1 MSGLAGFVVL
11 CFFAGQFVKAFSQ
24 SNLGLYLSVKGSD
37 FLSSTNLTGIPLIL
51 AFIGITMLINF
62 VIGSA
67 SAKWALMAP
76 IFVPMFM
83 KMNFSPAF
91 TQAAFRI
98 ADSVTNS
105 ISPLEPFIIM
115 TALKYD
121 KKSGLGSIIATMLP
135 LAITIGLTWVALI
148 VVWYVLGLPL
158 GPGATIFM

>member
-1 MSGLAGFVVL
+1 M
-11 CFFAGQFVKAFSQ
+11 
-24 SNLGLYLSVKGSD
+24 
-37 FLSSTNLTGIPLIL
+37 PLIV

-83 KMNFSPAF
+83 GLGFTPEF

-105 ISPLEPFIIM
+105 ISPLEPFMPFIIM

-135 LAITIGLTWVALI
+135 LAITFAVTWVLLLLI
-148 VVWYVLGLPL
+148 WYKLQLPL
-158 GPGATIFM
+158 GPGSFIMM